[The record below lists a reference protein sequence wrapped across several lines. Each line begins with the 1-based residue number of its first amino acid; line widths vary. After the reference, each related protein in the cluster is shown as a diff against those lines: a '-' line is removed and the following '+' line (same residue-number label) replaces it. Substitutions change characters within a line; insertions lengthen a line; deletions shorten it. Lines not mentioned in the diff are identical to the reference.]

1 MIHNVSL
8 LLQSVQ
14 LVHFLVQP
22 QITEKTFTF
31 YVDDEVQQLGDQE
44 NIGNVRPTD
53 NISKMLLKM
62 PKRINHKG
70 ETMLHVLAIKVNI
83 KIVLCN
89 I

>member
-1 MIHNVSL
+1 M
-8 LLQSVQ
+8 
-14 LVHFLVQP
+14 
-22 QITEKTFTF
+22 
-31 YVDDEVQQLGDQE
+31 QQLGDRE
-44 NIGNVRPTD
+44 NIGNVGPTD
-53 NISKMLLKM
+53 SGCIHIPKTLKT